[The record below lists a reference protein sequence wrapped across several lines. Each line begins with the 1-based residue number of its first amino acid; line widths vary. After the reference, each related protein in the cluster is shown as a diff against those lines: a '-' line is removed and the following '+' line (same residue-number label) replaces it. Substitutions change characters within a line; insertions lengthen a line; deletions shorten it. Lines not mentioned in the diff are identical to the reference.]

1 MLATDK
7 STIDRNWKTVK
18 QMFMISCI
26 NRIALSQVDLNLL
39 VVFQALMQEGSV
51 TRAGYK
57 LNLSQSAVSAA
68 LGRLRKLFDDPLF
81 ERTRG
86 GMTPSAKA
94 LSLSVSLGPSL
105 SNIANVILEDTEFE
119 PWKSTRTFHLAM
131 SDDIEVLFG
140 SWVARQKLD
149 HNWRVNFAIHQTNSQ
164 LWRSTLDDPI
174 IDLVLTTTPTQ
185 LAADVQAEPLF
196 SGDYRCV
203 YNPSLLN
210 LSEPLKETEYIETR
224 HVRVSFDSQRGWV
237 DDVLSV
243 MGHTR
248 NTLCTTSHFLGL
260 VPILNELP
268 VIATIPE
275 PVAVRI
281 GQLLDVQVSPVPIKM
296 PRFTISAIWKT
307 EADGLPENS
316 WIRQILKNFVQAHSL

>member
-1 MLATDK
+1 
-7 STIDRNWKTVK
+7 
-18 QMFMISCI
+18 MFIIGCI

-86 GMTPSAKA
+86 GMTPTAKA

-105 SNIANVILEDTEFE
+105 SNIANVILEEAEFE
-119 PWKSTRTFHLAM
+119 PWQSSHTFHLGM
-131 SDDIEVLFG
+131 SDDLEVLFG
-140 SWVARQKLD
+140 PWIAQQKLA
-149 HNWRVNFAIHQTNSQ
+149 HNWGVNFAIHQTNSQ
-164 LWRSTLDDPI
+164 LWRTTLDDPL
-174 IDLVLTTTPTQ
+174 IDLVLTTTPSQ
-185 LAADVQAEPLF
+185 LSTDVQAEPLF
-196 SGDYRCV
+196 SGDYRCIF
-203 YNPSLLN
+203 NPKLLQ
-210 LSEPLKETEYIETR
+210 LSMPLTEREFIETR
-224 HVRVSFDSQRGWV
+224 HVRVSYNSQRGWV

-243 MGHTR
+243 MGHKR

-260 VPILNELP
+260 VPILRELP

-281 GQLLDVQVSPVPIKM
+281 GEILDVRLSPVPIKM

-307 EADGLPENS
+307 EADGLIENS
-316 WIRQILKNFVQAHSL
+316 WMRQILKNFVQEHDL

>member
-1 MLATDK
+1 
-7 STIDRNWKTVK
+7 
-18 QMFMISCI
+18 MFIIGSI

-86 GMTPSAKA
+86 GMAPTAKA

-105 SNIANVILEDTEFE
+105 SNIANVILEDAEFE
-119 PWKSTRTFHLAM
+119 PWQSSRSFHLAM
-131 SDDIEVLFG
+131 SDDIEAVFG
-140 SWVARQKLD
+140 PWIAKQKLD
-149 HNWRVNFAIHQTNSQ
+149 HNWGVNFAIHQTNSQ
-164 LWRSTLDDPI
+164 LWASTLADPI
-174 IDLVLTTTPTQ
+174 IDVVLTATPMQ
-185 LAADVQAEPLF
+185 LAADFQAEPLF
-196 SGDYRCV
+196 SGDYRCIF
-203 YNPSLLN
+203 NPKLLYF
-210 LSEPLKETEYIETR
+210 SEPMTEREYIETR
-224 HVRVSFDSQRGWV
+224 HVRVSYDSQRGWV

-248 NTLCTTSHFLGL
+248 KTLCTTSHFLGL
-260 VPILNELP
+260 VPILRDLP

-281 GQLLDVQVSPVPIKM
+281 GELLDVRVSPVPIRM
-296 PRFTISAIWKT
+296 PRFTISAIWRT
-307 EADGLPENS
+307 EADGLIENV
-316 WIRQILKNFVQAHSL
+316 WIRQVLKNFVAANDL

>member
-1 MLATDK
+1 
-7 STIDRNWKTVK
+7 
-18 QMFMISCI
+18 MFIIGCI

-86 GMTPSAKA
+86 GMTPTAKA

-105 SNIANVILEDTEFE
+105 SNIANVILEEAEFE
-119 PWKSTRTFHLAM
+119 PWQSSHTFHLGM
-131 SDDIEVLFG
+131 SDDLEVLFG
-140 SWVARQKLD
+140 PWIAQQKLA
-149 HNWRVNFAIHQTNSQ
+149 HNWGVNFAIHQTNSQ
-164 LWRSTLDDPI
+164 LWRTTLDDPL
-174 IDLVLTTTPTQ
+174 IDLVLATTPSQ
-185 LAADVQAEPLF
+185 LSTDVQAEPLF
-196 SGDYRCV
+196 SGDYRCIF
-203 YNPSLLN
+203 NPKLLQ
-210 LSEPLKETEYIETR
+210 LSMPLTEREFIETR
-224 HVRVSFDSQRGWV
+224 HVRVSYNSQRGWV

-243 MGHTR
+243 MGHKR

-260 VPILNELP
+260 VPILRELP

-281 GQLLDVQVSPVPIKM
+281 GEILDVRLSPVPIKM

-307 EADGLPENS
+307 EADGLIENS
-316 WIRQILKNFVQAHSL
+316 WMRQILKNFVQEHDL

>member
-1 MLATDK
+1 MF
-7 STIDRNWKTVK
+7 TINSID
-18 QMFMISCI
+18 
-26 NRIALSQVDLNLL
+26 RIALSHVDLNLL

-86 GMTPSAKA
+86 GMAPTAKA

-105 SNIANVILEDTEFE
+105 SNIASVILEEAEFE
-119 PWKSTRTFHLAM
+119 PWQSSRTFHLAM
-131 SDDIEVLFG
+131 SDDIEALFG
-140 SWVARQKLD
+140 PWIAKQKLD
-149 HNWRVNFAIHQTNSQ
+149 HNWSVNFAIHQTNSR
-164 LWRSTLDDPI
+164 LWRTTLEDSL
-174 IDLVLTTTPTQ
+174 IDIVLTTTPTQ

-196 SGDYRCV
+196 SGDYRCI
-203 YNPSLLN
+203 YNAGLLR
-210 LSEPLKETEYIETR
+210 LSHPISEREYIETR
-224 HVRVSFDSQRGWV
+224 HVRVSYDSQRGWV

-260 VPILNELP
+260 VPILRDLP

-281 GQLLDVQVSPVPIKM
+281 GEILDVKVSPVPIRM

-307 EADGLPENS
+307 DVDGVVENN
-316 WIRQILKNFVQAHSL
+316 WIRQVLKNFVVAHDL